1 MYHHAQ
7 TYLVRTLFSQMVG
20 RGLRPY
26 RDKKECVILD
36 HVNNLATHG
45 HPLGDYDWAFDG
57 REKQTAKK
65 GEHEA
70 VLKMCPNCFLV
81 RFARAADTLDDEQ
94 VIDGRLEVIA

>member
-1 MYHHAQ
+1 M
-7 TYLVRTLFSQMVG
+7 
-20 RGLRPY
+20 
-26 RDKKECVILD
+26 ILD

-70 VLKMCPNCFLV
+70 ESQNVP
-81 RFARAADTLDDEQ
+81 
-94 VIDGRLEVIA
+94 